1 MPRISLPDGKRIGPL
16 TRFAFRFAKRRFGLV
31 PEPIRAAAV
40 HPGLLWAGAVHEL
53 AVERATKHGR
63 LDAELRDLVQLRVAT
78 RVGCAW
84 CVDFGTM
91 LAIRAGFSVERY
103 RELSRSS
110 TSDAFAEIERKALA
124 YADAMTDL
132 PMTVT
137 DEQVAELRAELG
149 DAGLFELTYLV
160 ALENMRART
169 NIALGIT
176 AQGYTSGDQCPVPW
190 TGQITAA
197 AATAP
202 DQAPVHH

>member
-91 LAIRAGFSVERY
+91 LAVKAGFTVDRHRALAHYEGSPLFDDDEK
-103 RELSRSS
+103 
-110 TSDAFAEIERKALA
+110 AALA

-132 PMTVT
+132 PLTVT
-137 DEQVAELRAELG
+137 DEMV
-149 DAGLFELTYLV
+149 AGLRERFGNAGVIELTYLV
-160 ALENMRART
+160 ALENLRARA
-169 NIALGIT
+169 NHALGIT
-176 AQGYTSGDQCPVPW
+176 AQGYTAGDACPMPFDE
-190 TGQITAA
+190 QISRAA
-197 AATAP
+197 RI
-202 DQAPVHH
+202 